1 MMNRFEKDILKDPS
15 LRECP
20 YKAPEGYFDAFKVKA
35 AGYAKPVVVPRR
47 EKRRILFTISSMAAS
62 FILLLAAGTMLLN
75 GSRKEDGITQE
86 DYLVFS
92 DSYSDFGIYEDND
105 EQYADASISDDDI
118 IEYLIYIGVSEEV
131 LELSE

>member
-1 MMNRFEKDILKDPS
+1 MNRFEKDILKDPS

-35 AGYAKPVVVPRR
+35 AGYAKPVAAPRR
-47 EKRRILFTISSMAAS
+47 EKRRILFTIASVAAS
-62 FILLLAAGTMLLN
+62 FILLFTVGTLLLN
-75 GSRKEDGITQE
+75 NSGTDYGMTQE